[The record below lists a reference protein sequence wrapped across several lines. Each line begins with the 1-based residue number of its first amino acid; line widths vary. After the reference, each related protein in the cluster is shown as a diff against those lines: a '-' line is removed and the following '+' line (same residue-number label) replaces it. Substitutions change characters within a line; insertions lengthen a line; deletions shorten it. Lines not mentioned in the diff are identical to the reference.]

1 MHPMSAAHVL
11 NFEIKYLNT
20 FTFHVISSIYVHMSN
35 FGDFAISRFSENGL
49 KYGPKT
55 SKNHENSNFDKS
67 ADMADINVLQVR
79 ECDYRLI
86 KDIF

>member
-1 MHPMSAAHVL
+1 M
-11 NFEIKYLNT
+11 
-20 FTFHVISSIYVHMSN
+20 
-35 FGDFAISRFSENGL
+35 ENGL

-55 SKNHENSNFDKS
+55 SKNHENSKFDKS

-86 KDIF
+86 KDFFNEWDAWYTYFGQKLIF